1 LTQASGSRLGISPKL
16 SSMVGSGAPVDL
28 AALRANVVA
37 RAEAH
42 GVRLVRFLYCDNDGI
57 IRGKASG
64 VSRLG
69 DRLSGGIGLTV
80 AMQAFSLLDRLATVD
95 GMGPVG
101 EIRLLPDPE
110 TFVVAPY
117 APHTGVLLVD
127 MRTTDGQPYAADGRQ
142 FLRRMIDR
150 AAAHD
155 LVIVAAFEPEW
166 TLVVPRED
174 GPEPFDRS
182 LCFSSQGM
190 QGPAAV
196 IDDVVAALEAQDLP
210 VEQYYPEL
218 GWGQQE
224 LSIRHARALRAADGH
239 VLYRETVRGVAQ
251 RHGLAV
257 SFAPKP
263 WPDQPGN
270 GCHLHFSAWDRAGVN
285 RFAGPGEP
293 HGLSELGRRFLAG
306 VLDHLP
312 ALLALTCAS
321 VNSYRRLQPQM
332 WASAYRA
339 WGPDNREAALRV
351 ASTFWGQ
358 EAEST
363 NVELKA
369 CDSSSNPYL
378 ALGGVIAAGLDGIER
393 GLEPPPPVTVDPHA
407 LSEADRAALGATP
420 HPRSLGDAIGRLR
433 EDRVLMDAL
442 GDRLST
448 SYVAVKVSDV
458 EGFGAEDDSFEYET
472 HRFRY

>member
-1 LTQASGSRLGISPKL
+1 
-16 SSMVGSGAPVDL
+16 MVGSRAPADL

-42 GVRLVRFLYCDNDGI
+42 GVRLVRFLYCDHDGI

-64 VSRLG
+64 ASRLD
-69 DRLSGGIGLTV
+69 DRLNGGIGLTV
-80 AMQAFSLLDRLATVD
+80 AMQAFTLLDRLATVD

-101 EIRLLPDPE
+101 EIRLVADPE

-117 APHTGVLLVD
+117 APHTGVVLVD
-127 MRTTDGQPYAADGRQ
+127 MLTTDGQPYAADGRQ
-142 FLRRMIDR
+142 FLRRMIEW

-155 LVIVAAFEPEW
+155 LEIVAAFEPEW
-166 TLVVPRED
+166 TLVAPRD
-174 GPEPFDRS
+174 DDLEPFDRS

-190 QGPAAV
+190 QGPAAF
-196 IDDVVAALEAQDLP
+196 IDDVVAALDAQDLT

-224 LSIRHARALRAADGH
+224 LSIRHAPALRAADRH
-239 VLYRETVRGVAQ
+239 VLYRETVRGIAQ

-270 GCHLHFSAWDRAGVN
+270 GCHLHFSAWDPLGAN

-293 HGLSELGRRFLAG
+293 HGLSEMGRHFLAG

-351 ASTFWGQ
+351 ASTFHGQ
-358 EAEST
+358 ESESA

-378 ALGGVIAAGLDGIER
+378 ALGGVIAAGLDGIDR
-393 GLEPPPPVTVDPHA
+393 GLEPPPPVMVDPHS
-407 LSEADRAALGATP
+407 LGEAGRAAIGAAR
-420 HPRSLGDAIGRLR
+420 HPTSLGEAIAHLR
-433 EDRVLMDAL
+433 VDRVLMDAL
-442 GDRLST
+442 GDRLAT
-448 SYVAVKVSDV
+448 SYIAVKESDI
-458 EGFGAEDDSFEYET
+458 EGFGAEEESFEYAT